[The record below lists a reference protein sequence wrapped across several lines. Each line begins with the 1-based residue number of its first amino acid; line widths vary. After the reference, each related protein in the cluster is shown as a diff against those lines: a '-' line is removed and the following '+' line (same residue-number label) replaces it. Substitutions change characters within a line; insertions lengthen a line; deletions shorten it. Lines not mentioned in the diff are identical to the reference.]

1 MLLFVERGV
10 TVGVRGGICHTIH
23 RQAQTNNKHMKEYDK
38 NRELSFLQHWDVN
51 NLYDWAMSQKLPV
64 NNFEWIKEILLNLMK
79 IS

>member
-1 MLLFVERGV
+1 
-10 TVGVRGGICHTIH
+10 
-23 RQAQTNNKHMKEYDK
+23 MKEYDK